1 MVDATKNQE
10 DSEMTDMT
18 VEVSDDGSSAEEES
32 KSRSLQPMKASLPS
46 TFEQKQKAPR
56 VFVILEAA

>member
-32 KSRSLQPMKASLPS
+32 KSRSL
-46 TFEQKQKAPR
+46 
-56 VFVILEAA
+56 

>member
-32 KSRSLQPMKASLPS
+32 KTRSLQPMKASLPS
-46 TFEQKQKAPR
+46 SFEQKQRAPR